1 MAKIGRK
8 LPFLVFLGIKT
19 AKKIH
24 KNNFWSQVQI
34 FLAPTP
40 PQAPVLVR
48 TPCPRTRLCEQGEQL
63 LVLQDPDKGT
73 GS

>member
-40 PQAPVLVR
+40 LKPLFWLGHPAPG
-48 TPCPRTRLCEQGEQL
+48 PAYAN
-63 LVLQDPDKGT
+63 KG
-73 GS
+73 SSY